1 MSQFPAQIAFTP
13 ATQGARRNLPVDVP
27 AGTGIPAIQPATG
40 GAPGL
45 PGVAALPAPV
55 PDLSAAR
62 DLEQALRATQALGNT
77 LVDVGNALNIQRQ
90 IDDRKSVYD
99 ARLRFEKDSLK
110 FEEEYAA
117 GKYNGQIDATD
128 DAQAFVD
135 NWSTRY
141 VDPSRTSPVAEGEQL
156 TAGEA
161 EYRERMG
168 KLAGTAWVR
177 RRAERQKIELT
188 NDLRA
193 VHVGLVDP
201 TSVGPRQGA
210 DDLWQD
216 FSRRYPGLDRAT
228 FMEASY
234 GKALEAL
241 AKAGDEDGFNQVA
254 AMVPQGDD
262 SVLIVDPLRE
272 TLRGA
277 VRNRVAEQLSAAATA
292 LKEAKE
298 SSAPFLSRYSQL
310 RDRLDSLVDD
320 DGARQETLVDFFS
333 DEIKGARSRGDMEA
347 ADKMATM
354 TLGPDALQDFRS
366 RKAAMQVP
374 MLTKEIKA
382 LASDP
387 TPRQPGEPTFAELV
401 AEYGDMIDPDD
412 LEAAK
417 DSWVRNFKAY
427 RRSLAVTEYMKTG
440 DRGKIVSLMDAAL
453 DAWNPEAPAWS
464 QIEGAM
470 DGEEWLDIDAKLNEV
485 DKKQADSNM
494 VADVLSGRTRIT
506 SPTDPKFDV
515 VLNQTGA
522 IRNGKIGDPAVAAE
536 LVVRLQTVPA
546 RMLDAMYGDL
556 RGTKEDKER
565 ALRFMS
571 GIAPVLYDSESAS
584 QINGWKM
591 SDADSAANQAS
602 VRAIESILPTLATLN
617 RDATGAVSDQDIS
630 VVAQSF
636 EAALERWQ
644 DAQVPAYDAKR
655 FEDQLRGANVSTI
668 LGISTTDPQ
677 TNTVTV
683 NSTRNAI
690 KTAIANDLS
699 KDGLDPTAAAEL
711 ADIASVNVMRDS
723 VPAIGNVGLSR
734 SVMEDRVRAESA
746 AVRERFH
753 LPRIAG
759 RGFPAPVERTVAPN
773 ANWDEAWAGQALE
786 QMGIKPESVTHVM
799 PAMGEGNSWW
809 LLLNDAKVDPRT
821 KKTVTGRKFV
831 RIDGPMPQRAVPETS
846 LTIDER
852 VRRAR
857 ERATRRSPA
866 MPTPAQLRDTALLP
880 FTFTP

>member
-440 DRGKIVSLMDAAL
+440 DRGKIVSLMDAARN
-453 DAWNPEAPAWS
+453 AWNPEAPAWS

-485 DKKQADSNM
+485 DAAKKAES
-494 VADVLSGRTRIT
+494 VTEDVLARRVILAPGAPAWDDVMARTSAVR
-506 SPTDPKFDV
+506 
-515 VLNQTGA
+515 G
-522 IRNGKIGDPAVAAE
+522 GKIVDPVAAAN
-536 LVVRLQTVPA
+536 VVAQTQTVPSKL
-546 RMLDAMYGDL
+546 LDAMFADL
-556 RGTKEDKER
+556 RGTKADKER
-565 ALRFMS
+565 GLRFLA
-571 GIAPVLYDSESAS
+571 GIAPLLDNPDSAA
-584 QINGWKM
+584 QINGF
-591 SDADSAANQAS
+591 SLSQTDSSTNAA
-602 VRAIESILPTLATLN
+602 SILAIQSMMPMLAQID
-617 RDATGAVSDQDIS
+617 RGPDGSISDEAIAP
-630 VVAQSF
+630 VAQTF

-644 DAQVPAYDAKR
+644 DAQPPLYDAKR
-655 FEDQLRGANVSTI
+655 FEDQLRGANVSKVM
-668 LGISTTDPQ
+668 GVVATDSQ

-683 NSTRNAI
+683 TSFRNAL
-690 KTAIANDLS
+690 KTAAADAMS
-699 KDGLDPTAAAEL
+699 KQGMDVSAAAEL
-711 ADIASVNVMRDS
+711 GDIASARVLRDI
-723 VPAIGNVGLSR
+723 VPAIGNAGLSR
-734 SVMEDRVRAESA
+734 EVIEQRVQGEIEALKAEY
-746 AVRERFH
+746 H
-753 LPRIAG
+753 LPMLAG
-759 RGFPAPVERTVAPN
+759 RGFPAPVDRAVAPN
-773 ANWDEAWAGQALE
+773 ATWDEPTIVGRLAE
-786 QMGIKPESVTHVM
+786 QGIKPESVTHVL
-799 PAMGEGNSWW
+799 PAMGEGNTWW
-809 LLLNDAKVDPRT
+809 LLVSEDKVDRRT
-821 KKTVTGRKFV
+821 KKTVTTKRFV
-831 RIDGPMPQRAVPETS
+831 QVDIPLPQQEVPEAT
-846 LTIDER
+846 LPIEER

-857 ERATRRSPA
+857 ELGRQQRSIIP
-866 MPTPAQLRDTALLP
+866 PIKDLRNSGVLP
-880 FTFTP
+880 FTLNP